1 MAYTGLVVDEGDE
14 HIEFLATAADTDGEL
29 VRCRVTVAPKRPG
42 PPEHSHPRQEE
53 TFRVERGRLGY
64 LLGTTRREAGQGE
77 VAVVPAGTN
86 HSFWNAGAEPL
97 VVVTDVRP
105 ALRIEDFIET
115 ISVLI
120 RDGKLKA
127 GGAGS
132 NPLLMAVVADAYRQ
146 EWRFTNLS
154 PVARA
159 LLPAL
164 AFIGRRAGLRGH
176 YPADGKA
183 GSRAAAPTV

>member
-1 MAYTGLVVDEGDE
+1 MAYTGQVLDEGDE
-14 HIEFLATAADTDGEL
+14 QIEFLATAADTGGEL

-42 PPEHSHPRQEE
+42 PPDHSHPAQTE
-53 TFRVERGRLGY
+53 TFRVEQGRLGY
-64 LLGTTRREAGQGE
+64 KLGAETREAGPGE
-77 VAVVPAGTN
+77 VAVIPPGTN
-86 HSFWNAGAEPL
+86 HSFWNAGAEQL

-120 RDGKLKA
+120 RDGKLNP
-127 GGAGS
+127 GGKRA
-132 NPLLMAVVADAYRQ
+132 NPLLLAAVAEEFRT

-154 PVARA
+154 PLARA
-159 LLPAL
+159 LLPIL

-176 YPADGKA
+176 YRADGKA
-183 GSRAAAPTV
+183 GSRAAASSV